1 MSNWWVISWL
11 VINYWRWSMSNRSP
25 RILWPTDYSLTI
37 IPCTKDTFLAFLY
50 LFFLFWCICARHI
63 FPCIWSSCEQCRD
76 TVLITNTDDSQ
87 LCNISLYPTIH
98 LIRKQVNSNQP
109 FWKWNKLAD
118 KNWLRGYHFL
128 FVGVCQQSKTASA

>member
-11 VINYWRWSMSNRSP
+11 VINYWRWLMSNRRP

-37 IPCTKDTFLAFLY
+37 ILCTKDTFLAFLY
-50 LFFLFWCICARHI
+50 LFFLFWCICVRHI
-63 FPCIWSSCEQCRD
+63 FPCIWSSCGQCRD

-98 LIRKQVNSNQP
+98 LIRKQVNSNLTILKMKQVS
-109 FWKWNKLAD
+109 WQELAA
-118 KNWLRGYHFL
+118 WVSFSFCGCL
-128 FVGVCQQSKTASA
+128 SAK